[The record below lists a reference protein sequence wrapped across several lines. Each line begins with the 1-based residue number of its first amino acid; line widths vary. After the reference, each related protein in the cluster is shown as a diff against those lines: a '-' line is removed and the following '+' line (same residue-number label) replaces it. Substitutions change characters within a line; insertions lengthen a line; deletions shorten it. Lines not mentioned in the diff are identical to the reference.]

1 MLKFLLQMKIGFCL
15 FMAVCLQVSAHGY
28 SQDKFSFH
36 VRQVGAHEIFN
47 AIKQESKYRFFYN
60 NDYLRQLGKV
70 DLDVTDASLTN
81 ILDQV
86 LGGKFGYT
94 IRDGRKVIITP
105 VKQPVSPARPDTA
118 VKGKVTDEGGKPLGG
133 VTVKLA
139 SGGGGGAAGGDGSFS
154 NSPANGGGLGVGF
167 WGCNGEAGS
176 VECGRS

>member
-47 AIKQESKYRFFYN
+47 AIQQESKYRFFYN

-118 VKGKVTDEGGKPLGG
+118 VKGKVTDGGGKRLGG
-133 VTVKLA
+133 GAVKLA
-139 SGGGGGAAGGDGSFS
+139 SGGGGVRRGGEGRFSIEAGAGD
-154 NSPANGGGLGVGF
+154 GLGVTYVGF
-167 WGCNGEAGS
+167 K
-176 VECGRS
+176 

>member
-1 MLKFLLQMKIGFCL
+1 MVKICFALLMTL
-15 FMAVCLQVSAHGY
+15 CLQVSAHGY
-28 SQDKFSFH
+28 SQEKFSFH

-47 AIKQESKYRFFYN
+47 AIQKESKYRFFYN

-70 DLDVTDASLTN
+70 DLDVTDAPLAS

-86 LGGKFGYT
+86 LAGKFGYT

-118 VKGKVTDEGGKPLGG
+118 VKGKVTDEGGKLLGG

-139 SGGGGGAAGGDGSFS
+139 SGGRAVQTDENGSFS
-154 NSPANGGGLGVGF
+154 IDAATGDELVISYVGYK
-167 WGCNGEAGS
+167 EQR
-176 VECGRS
+176 V